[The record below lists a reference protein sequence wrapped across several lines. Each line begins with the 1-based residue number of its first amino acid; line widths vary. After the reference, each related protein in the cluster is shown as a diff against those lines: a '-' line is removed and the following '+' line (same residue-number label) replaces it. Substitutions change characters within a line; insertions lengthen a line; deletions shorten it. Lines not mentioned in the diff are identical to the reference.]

1 MPTSHSLYKIVPG
14 CTPNMES
21 KLKYLLEKAAIM
33 SGPTRV
39 FGRMFCNMA
48 AKSRVILGSSDVKQA
63 KTRDRGPMT
72 EVVIEVT
79 SVVVRRTG
87 NCAAS
92 TGANAV
98 KSPGMKLKSQNLSAC
113 LPGRKLKFSD
123 RLRMSF
129 VKKRKLR
136 DSAERRPTAELS
148 FDEMFIIEW
157 VPVFPAG
164 TTREQRRDV
173 FYIPS
178 TWHVLLTGVLPIRR
192 MKRAVD
198 LFFALLLAFARQLLV
213 ANERLVRA
221 FVPWQLHLLSQ
232 GSSSAF
238 SPRPPPVPAA

>member
-1 MPTSHSLYKIVPG
+1 MG
-14 CTPNMES
+14 S

-39 FGRMFCNMA
+39 FGRMFRSMA

-72 EVVIEVT
+72 DVANDVSSSMEQ
-79 SVVVRRTG
+79 RTG
-87 NCAAS
+87 NCVPS
-92 TGANAV
+92 TGAYAV
-98 KSPGMKLKSQNLSAC
+98 KSPRMKLKSRYLSAC
-113 LPGRKLKFSD
+113 LPARKLKFSD
-123 RLRMSF
+123 QLLRSF
-129 VKKRKLR
+129 VKLRKLR
-136 DSAERRPTAELS
+136 DAAERGSTAELS

-164 TTREQRRDV
+164 TTRQQRRDE

-178 TWHVLLTGVLPIRR
+178 AWHVLLTGVLPIRR

-198 LFFALLLAFARQLLV
+198 LFLALLLAFARQLLV
-213 ANERLVRA
+213 ANERLVRP
-221 FVPWQLHLLSQ
+221 FVPWQFRLLSQ
-232 GSSSAF
+232 GRRSAF